1 MKKLRLI
8 RNNSFDTITAPTLEE
23 LNHEKNKLELK
34 NGHLFDVCCY
44 SNDNTPLPTTYFK
57 MAPKTIRVFN
67 VKTIEIRNDFEQ
79 WCDVQGVEQTKGS
92 DNELS
97 TIVSHYN
104 IQRNNDIVK
113 DYFNFIPLT
122 IFTPDNWYCNS
133 VEFNAISQYYKG
145 NHDTFAQEQWN
156 AWYQHEGKELIT
168 EEELAYLPFVN
179 FIKRLGFNYE
189 K

>member
-1 MKKLRLI
+1 MNLLLTK
-8 RNNSFDTITAPTLEE
+8 DYDITKISGSSLEY
-23 LNHEKNKLELK
+23 LNHEKNKLELE
-34 NGHLFDVCCY
+34 NNQLFDVCFFSFDDY
-44 SNDNTPLPTTYFK
+44 DLPAPPVK
-57 MAPKTIRVFN
+57 VPPKTIKVFKK
-67 VKTIEIRNDFEQ
+67 KTIKIRNDFEQ
-79 WCDVQGVEQTKGS
+79 WCDTQGVKGTGGS
-92 DNELS
+92 DNESS

-113 DYFNFIPLT
+113 DNFNFIPLT
-122 IFTPDNWYCNS
+122 IFTPNYWYCNS

-145 NHDTFAQEQWN
+145 KHDTFAQEQWS

-168 EEELAYLPFVN
+168 KEELKYLPFVN

>member
-1 MKKLRLI
+1 MKNILCVKWGDKYTSKHVEKLKEQVE
-8 RNNSFDTITAPTLEE
+8 RNCSYDFNFYCITDKP
-23 LNHEKNKLELK
+23 EK
-34 NGHLFDVCCY
+34 DY
-44 SNDNTPLPTTYFK
+44 DIPLPTTCFK
-57 MAPKTIRVFN
+57 IAPKTIRVFN
-67 VKTIEIRNDFEQ
+67 VKTIKIRNDFEQ
-79 WCDVQGVEQTKGS
+79 WCDVQGIEQTGGS

-104 IQRNNDIVK
+104 IQKNNDIVK

-145 NHDTFAQEQWN
+145 NHDTFAQDQWN
-156 AWYQHEGKELIT
+156 SWYEHEGKELIT
-168 EEELAYLPFVN
+168 KEELKYLPFVN

>member
-1 MKKLRLI
+1 MNLLLTK
-8 RNNSFDTITAPTLEE
+8 DYDITKISGSSLEY
-23 LNHEKNKLELK
+23 LNHEKNKLELE
-34 NGHLFDVCCY
+34 NNQLFDVCFFSSDDY
-44 SNDNTPLPTTYFK
+44 DLPAPPVK
-57 MAPKTIRVFN
+57 VPPKTIKVFKK
-67 VKTIEIRNDFEQ
+67 KTIKIRNDFEQ
-79 WCDVQGVEQTKGS
+79 WCDTQGVKGTGGS

-104 IQRNNDIVK
+104 IQKNNDIVK

-133 VEFNAISQYYKG
+133 VEFNAISQYHKG
-145 NHDTFAQEQWN
+145 NHDTFAQQQWN
-156 AWYQHEGKELIT
+156 TWYEHEGKNLIT

>member
-8 RNNSFDTITAPTLEE
+8 RSNSFDTITAPTLEE
-23 LNHEKNKLELK
+23 LNHEKNKLELE
-34 NGHLFDVCCY
+34 NNELYDVCCFG
-44 SNDNTPLPTTYFK
+44 NDDTPLPTNYFK
-57 MAPKTIRVFN
+57 LAPKTIRVFDR
-67 VKTIEIRNDFEQ
+67 KTIKIRNDFEQ
-79 WCDVQGVEQTKGS
+79 WCDVQGIEQTKGS

-104 IQRNNDIVK
+104 IQRNDDIVK

-122 IFTPDNWYCNS
+122 IFTPDMWYCNS
-133 VEFNAISQYYKG
+133 VEFNTISQYYKG
-145 NHDTFAQEQWN
+145 NHDTFAQQQWN
-156 AWYQHEGKELIT
+156 TWYEHEGKELIT
-168 EEELAYLPFVN
+168 KEESNYLPFVN

>member
-1 MKKLRLI
+1 MNLLLTK
-8 RNNSFDTITAPTLEE
+8 DYDITKISGSSLEY
-23 LNHEKNKLELK
+23 LNHEKNKLELE
-34 NGHLFDVCCY
+34 NNQLFDVCFFSFDDY
-44 SNDNTPLPTTYFK
+44 DLPAPPVK
-57 MAPKTIRVFN
+57 VPPKTIKVFKK
-67 VKTIEIRNDFEQ
+67 KTIKIRNDFEQ
-79 WCDVQGVEQTKGS
+79 WCDTQGVKGTGGS

-104 IQRNNDIVK
+104 IQKNNDIVK

-133 VEFNAISQYYKG
+133 AEFNAISQYYKG
-145 NHDTFAQEQWN
+145 NHDTFAQSQWN
-156 AWYQHEGKELIT
+156 TWYEHEGKNLIT

>member
-1 MKKLRLI
+1 
-8 RNNSFDTITAPTLEE
+8 
-23 LNHEKNKLELK
+23 
-34 NGHLFDVCCY
+34 
-44 SNDNTPLPTTYFK
+44 

-67 VKTIEIRNDFEQ
+67 VKTIKIRNDFEQ
-79 WCDVQGVEQTKGS
+79 WCDVQGIEQTKGS

-104 IQRNNDIVK
+104 IQKNNDIVK

-122 IFTPDNWYCNS
+122 IFTPDYWYCNS

-145 NHDTFAQEQWN
+145 NHDTFAQQQWN
-156 AWYQHEGKELIT
+156 TWYEHEGKELIT
-168 EEELAYLPFVN
+168 KEESNYLPFVN

>member
-8 RNNSFDTITAPTLEE
+8 YSNSFYTIEASSLEE
-23 LNHEKNKLELK
+23 LNYEKNRLELEK
-34 NGHLFDVCCY
+34 GYLFDVCCY
-44 SNDNTPLPTTYFK
+44 SNDDTPLPTTCFK
-57 MAPKTIRVFN
+57 LAPKTIRVFN
-67 VKTIEIRNDFEQ
+67 VKTIKIRNDFEQ

-104 IQRNNDIVK
+104 IQKNNDIVK

-133 VEFNAISQYYKG
+133 VEFNTISQYHKG
-145 NHDTFAQEQWN
+145 NHDTFAQQQWN
-156 AWYQHEGKELIT
+156 TWYEHEGKDLIT
-168 EEELAYLPFVN
+168 EEELTYLPFVN

>member
-1 MKKLRLI
+1 MKLRLI
-8 RNNSFDTITAPTLEE
+8 KNNQHTTLYGNSLED
-23 LNHEKNKLELK
+23 LNYQKDILELQ
-34 NGHLFDVCCY
+34 NNELFDVCCF
-44 SNDNTPLPTTYFK
+44 SNDDTPLPTTYLFK

-67 VKTIEIRNDFEQ
+67 VKTIKIRNDFEQ

-104 IQRNNDIVK
+104 IQKNNDIVK

-122 IFTPDNWYCNS
+122 IFSPDNWYCNS

-145 NHDTFAQEQWN
+145 NHDTFAQQQWN
-156 AWYQHEGKELIT
+156 TWYEHEGKDLIT
-168 EEELAYLPFVN
+168 EEESNYLPFVN

>member
-1 MKKLRLI
+1 MNLLLTK
-8 RNNSFDTITAPTLEE
+8 DYDITKISGSSLEY
-23 LNHEKNKLELK
+23 LNHEKNKLELE
-34 NGHLFDVCCY
+34 NNQLFDVCFFSSGDY
-44 SNDNTPLPTTYFK
+44 DLPAPPVK
-57 MAPKTIRVFN
+57 VPPKTIKVFKK
-67 VKTIEIRNDFEQ
+67 KTIKIRNDFEQ
-79 WCDVQGVEQTKGS
+79 WCDTQGVKGTGGS

-104 IQRNNDIVK
+104 IQKNNDIVK

-133 VEFNAISQYYKG
+133 VEFNTISQYHKG
-145 NHDTFAQEQWN
+145 NHDTFAQQQWN
-156 AWYQHEGKELIT
+156 TWYEHEGKDLIT
-168 EEELAYLPFVN
+168 EEELKYLPFVN